1 MPRSHSGSRSSSS
14 YVIGSGN
21 SRESLR
27 SFQNRFEY
35 PAKWWP
41 VIADRTP
48 GLMPTNSTRKPGR
61 MRSFKRSS
69 DQSDFIIL
77 SLAVT
82 STFNARRSAFG
93 YVALL
98 LGVRPPPAQYFIAE
112 SRKDAR
118 LAPQSVD
125 KSCQRSHCR
134 DQRLAMYDPLVSRY
148 LTLSCPSSLDK
159 RCQGHHGA

>member
-1 MPRSHSGSRSSSS
+1 MYSAGRRSSIPGLGRAIRLVMPRFHSGSRSSSS
-14 YVIGSGN
+14 YVIGSGA

-61 MRSFKRSS
+61 MRSFKRSL

-77 SLAVT
+77 FLAVT
-82 STFNARRSAFG
+82 STFNAPN
-93 YVALL
+93 V
-98 LGVRPPPAQYFIAE
+98 
-112 SRKDAR
+112 
-118 LAPQSVD
+118 
-125 KSCQRSHCR
+125 
-134 DQRLAMYDPLVSRY
+134 QRLIRRHPNKHASPH
-148 LTLSCPSSLDK
+148 PSSTHIHLLRTIIDDSLLWV
-159 RCQGHHGA
+159 AS